1 MFKKTI
7 KVIEGMKTKLLIFKK
22 HFNILDYYIKRPNNF

>member
-22 HFNILDYYIKRPNNF
+22 PFSILDDYKRHNTF